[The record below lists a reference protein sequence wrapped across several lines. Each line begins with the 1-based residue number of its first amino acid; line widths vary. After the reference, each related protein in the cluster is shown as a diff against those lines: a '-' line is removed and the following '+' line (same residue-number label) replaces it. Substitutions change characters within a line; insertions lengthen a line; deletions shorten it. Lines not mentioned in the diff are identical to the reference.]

1 MTAPDSQPDEIPV
14 PPEAPAAGQHTL
26 AAIVFTDMVGFSKRM
41 SREVELT
48 LRLVAR
54 HFSAEDVA
62 ATGAK

>member
-1 MTAPDSQPDEIPV
+1 M